1 MFKSLEYKSLESHVT
16 FYFVNKLDLESVSP
30 GCQLLSFVDHCDS
43 GLKVHLWESVQETWI
58 PLLSRKGIELS
69 PLNLDLKKMEVF
81 PSWDTCTTWKRS
93 LALRFCRLHQLSSNV
108 PERWKYSDGRGFFF
122 SLREVL
128 AKCLIFSESVSS
140 SVKLEFIL
148 PGPRNIISSAI
159 IMLKPFIYFE
169 PINLF

>member
-1 MFKSLEYKSLESHVT
+1 MFKPWEYKSLENHVT

-122 SLREVL
+122 FFKRS
-128 AKCLIFSESVSS
+128 FS
-140 SVKLEFIL
+140 KMF
-148 PGPRNIISSAI
+148 
-159 IMLKPFIYFE
+159 
-169 PINLF
+169 NLFWVSFLIRKIGVHTTWPAEHNQFCYNYVETIYLFWTH

>member
-1 MFKSLEYKSLESHVT
+1 MFKSLEYKSLENHVT
-16 FYFVNKLDLESVSP
+16 FYFVNKLDLESVFP
-30 GCQLLSFVDHCDS
+30 GCQLLSSFVDHCDS

-58 PLLSRKGIELS
+58 PLLSS
-69 PLNLDLKKMEVF
+69 FPLNLDLKKMEVF

-93 LALRFCRLHQLSSNV
+93 LALRFCRLHQLSSNI
-108 PERWKYSDGRGFFF
+108 PERWKYSDGLGFFF
-122 SLREVL
+122 FYLREVL

-148 PGPRNIISSAI
+148 PGLWNIISSAI
-159 IMLKPFIYFE
+159 IMMKPFIYFE